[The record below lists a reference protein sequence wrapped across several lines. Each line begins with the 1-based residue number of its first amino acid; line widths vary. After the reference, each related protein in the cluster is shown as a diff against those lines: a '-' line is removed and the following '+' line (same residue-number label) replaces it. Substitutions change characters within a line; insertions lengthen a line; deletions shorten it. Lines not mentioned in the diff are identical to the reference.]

1 MLVHQNNVT
10 IYQNLNLRI
19 NILARDDER
28 ESLLLYDDDDDVWMI
43 ISLSSFFKKL
53 DYYREI
59 AHDIVDTDKLYE
71 CFIDLYDN
79 FLFSK
84 LSQEFQLSTLSF
96 LKNHLEPVKNYFLCS
111 NVLFHLFSCPRS
123 NYAVNPCALCS
134 RLYIDPLIDCVD
146 LHNTDLRY
154 KLIKSSIFA
163 YDVKQLFKNNFIT
176 QFKLNICY
184 KSLEQYTVLNSDQK
198 RCLQL
203 SVFQN
208 ECDII
213 IKYCEVLIRIFL
225 NFFYSVSESFAGFEK
240 PGKLTKY
247 FECCLRFIERFFER
261 MAKLL
266 YADKFKE
273 IFLHYEPESDYDLS
287 YIRIINK
294 KYSKYCIKKF
304 ENAD

>member
-1 MLVHQNNVT
+1 MFN
-10 IYQNLNLRI
+10 R
-19 NILARDDER
+19 
-28 ESLLLYDDDDDVWMI
+28 
-43 ISLSSFFKKL
+43 
-53 DYYREI
+53 
-59 AHDIVDTDKLYE
+59 
-71 CFIDLYDN
+71 
-79 FLFSK
+79 
-84 LSQEFQLSTLSF
+84 
-96 LKNHLEPVKNYFLCS
+96 
-111 NVLFHLFSCPRS
+111 PRS
-123 NYAVNPCALCS
+123 NYAVNHCVLCS

-146 LHNTDLRY
+146 LHSTDLRY

-213 IKYCEVLIRIFL
+213 IKYCEVLVRIFL
-225 NFFYSVSESFAGFEK
+225 NFFYSVSELFAGFEK

-247 FECCLRFIERFFER
+247 FECYLRFIECFFER
-261 MAKLL
+261 MAKFL

-273 IFLHYEPESDYDLS
+273 ILLHYEPESDYDLS

>member
-1 MLVHQNNVT
+1 MVRQSNVT
-10 IYQNLNLRI
+10 IHQNLNLRI

-111 NVLFHLFSCPRS
+111 NVLFHLFNCPRS
-123 NYAVNPCALCS
+123 NYAVNHCALCS
-134 RLYIDPLIDCVD
+134 QLCIDPLNDCVD

-213 IKYCEVLIRIFL
+213 IKYCELLIRIFF
-225 NFFYSVSESFAGFEK
+225 NFFCSVSESFAGFEK

-247 FECCLRFIERFFER
+247 FECCLRFIERFF
-261 MAKLL
+261 
-266 YADKFKE
+266 
-273 IFLHYEPESDYDLS
+273 
-287 YIRIINK
+287 
-294 KYSKYCIKKF
+294 
-304 ENAD
+304 

>member
-1 MLVHQNNVT
+1 MNSTDPKERAPQVEMLLGVFKHMAQYSNQNLSRNVDYLFVIENKNLRIWSGVLVRQNNVA
-10 IYQNLNLRI
+10 IRQNLNLRI
-19 NILARDDER
+19 NMLARDDER
-28 ESLLLYDDDDDVWMI
+28 ESVLLYLNADVWMI
-43 ISLSSFFKKL
+43 ILQFLTNNELYQLKFLCRRFYMFVSLSSFFKKL

-59 AHDIVDTDKLYE
+59 VDTDKLYE
-71 CFIDLYDN
+71 CFIDWYDN
-79 FLFSK
+79 FLFSN

-111 NVLFHLFSCPRS
+111 NVLFHLF
-123 NYAVNPCALCS
+123 NYAVNHCALCS

-184 KSLEQYTVLNSDQK
+184 KRLKQYTVLNSDQK

-225 NFFYSVSESFAGFEK
+225 SFFVLFLNRLQVLKNQVS
-240 PGKLTKY
+240 
-247 FECCLRFIERFFER
+247 
-261 MAKLL
+261 
-266 YADKFKE
+266 
-273 IFLHYEPESDYDLS
+273 
-287 YIRIINK
+287 
-294 KYSKYCIKKF
+294 
-304 ENAD
+304 

>member
-1 MLVHQNNVT
+1 MVRQSNVT
-10 IYQNLNLRI
+10 IHQNLNLRI

-28 ESLLLYDDDDDVWMI
+28 ESVLLYLNDNVWMIILQFLTNNELYQLKFLCRRFYMI
-43 ISLSSFFKKL
+43 ISLSPFFKKL

-96 LKNHLEPVKNYFLCS
+96 LKNHLEPVKNYFLCFIYVFY
-111 NVLFHLFSCPRS
+111 VLFHLFNCPRS
-123 NYAVNPCALCS
+123 NYAVNHCALCS

-163 YDVKQLFKNNFIT
+163 YDVKQLFKNNFIM

-198 RCLQL
+198 PCLQL

-208 ECDII
+208 DCDII

-225 NFFYSVSESFAGFEK
+225 NFFYCF
-240 PGKLTKY
+240 
-247 FECCLRFIERFFER
+247 
-261 MAKLL
+261 
-266 YADKFKE
+266 
-273 IFLHYEPESDYDLS
+273 
-287 YIRIINK
+287 
-294 KYSKYCIKKF
+294 
-304 ENAD
+304 